1 MPTRLPVSRS
11 LVAGLSLIALG
22 SAGAAPVAAPSNTEV
37 TIYNND
43 LALVKDRRTLDL
55 PKGRHEF
62 AWEGVATTLDATSAS
77 FGSPS
82 AWALEQNYRFDLV
95 SRSVLL
101 SKYLGKEVQLVQ
113 EVAAQDGK
121 TVSTTTS
128 GRILSVE
135 GERISALDAD
145 GKILLDP
152 PGRVVLPSLPEGLLV
167 KPSLVLDLE
176 SPKGGRTEAEL
187 RYLCGGFSWRADYV
201 AVLDS
206 AGKAV
211 DLDGLVTLE
220 NNSGATYRDAKL
232 KLVAGDVNRIRE
244 RAYNDFRAD
253 AVMELG
259 ASGSMAMRAKAA
271 APPPQFKE
279 QGLFEYHLYEL
290 QRPTTLLDKEQ
301 KQVNL
306 LAAQEAKAVTR
317 YVFDE
322 SLYQRYWWWSRE
334 GDTRDGLKCG
344 VQLDVPNREEN
355 HLGIPLPKG
364 KVRVYKEDKG
374 GSLQFVGEDLIDHTP
389 RGDTLHLSLGQA
401 FELRGKRV
409 VEASDQ
415 KGEQKTET
423 VRIDLRNAKDQD
435 VEIEV
440 VEHQNWPT
448 WKVKDSSL
456 GFEKRDASTIVF
468 KLKVPK
474 RGEASVRYTYS
485 ASWK

>member
-1 MPTRLPVSRS
+1 MTTRILAFGT
-11 LVAGLSLIALG
+11 LVASTAFVVGVAQ
-22 SAGAAPVAAPSNTEV
+22 AAPTAAGPEV

-43 LALVKDRRTLDL
+43 LALVKDHRTLDL
-55 PKGRHEF
+55 AKGRQEF
-62 AWEGVATTLDATSAS
+62 AWEGVAKTLDATSAS
-77 FGSPS
+77 FGSPT

-121 TVSTTTS
+121 TVSTTLS

-135 GERISALDAD
+135 GERISALESA

-152 PGRVVLPSLPEGLLV
+152 PGRVILPSLPDGLLV
-167 KPSLVLDLE
+167 QPSLVLDLE
-176 SPKGGRTEAEL
+176 SPKGGRTDAEL
-187 RYLCGGFSWRADYV
+187 RYLCGGFSWKADYV

-206 AGKAV
+206 VGQSL
-211 DLDGLVTLE
+211 DLEGLVTLE
-220 NNSGATYRDAKL
+220 NRSGATFREAKL

-244 RAYNDFRAD
+244 RAYNSNFRTD
-253 AVMELG
+253 NYELAG
-259 ASGSMAMRAKAA
+259 GSVAFSAKAA
-271 APPPQFKE
+271 VPPPQFQE

-290 QRPTTLLDKEQ
+290 QRPTTLLDNEQ

-306 LAAQEAKAVTR
+306 LTAQESKTVTR

-322 SLYQRYWWWSRE
+322 SLYQKYWWWSRE

-344 VQLDVPNREEN
+344 VELEVANREDN
-355 HLGIPLPKG
+355 HLGVPLPKG
-364 KVRVYKEDKG
+364 KVRVYKQDKG

-401 FELRGKRV
+401 FELRGKRT
-409 VEASDQ
+409 VESSDQ
-415 KGEQKTET
+415 KGDQKTET
-423 VRIDLRNAKDQD
+423 VRVDLRNAKDQD
-435 VEIEV
+435 VVIEV

-448 WKVKDSSL
+448 WKVKDSSV
-456 GFEKRDASTIVF
+456 GYVKRDASTIVF
-468 KLKVPK
+468 KVKVPK
-474 RGEASVRYTYS
+474 RGAASVEYTYF

>member
-1 MPTRLPVSRS
+1 MTTRHY
-11 LVAGLSLIALG
+11 GLG
-22 SAGAAPVAAPSNTEV
+22 SLAAAFLLFEPGAVHAAGAPSPTGSEV

-43 LALVKDRRTLDL
+43 LALVKDRRVIELA
-55 PKGRHEF
+55 KGRQEF
-62 AWEGVATTLDATSAS
+62 AWTGVATTLDATSAS
-77 FGSPS
+77 FGSPT
-82 AWALEQNYRFDLV
+82 AYALEQNYRFDLV
-95 SRSVLL
+95 SRAVLL

-113 EVAAQDGK
+113 EVAAQDGR
-121 TVSTTTS
+121 TVSSTLS

-135 GERISALDAD
+135 GERITALESN

-167 KPSLVLDLE
+167 QPSLVLDLE
-176 SPKGGRTEAEL
+176 SPKAGRTDAEL

-206 AGKAV
+206 AGKSV

-220 NNSGATYRDAKL
+220 NTSGASYRDAKL

-244 RAYNDFRAD
+244 RVYNEFRAEALD
-253 AVMELG
+253 MVA
-259 ASGSMAMRAKAA
+259 AGSFAPRAKAA
-271 APPPQFKE
+271 VAPPQFKE

-306 LAAQEAKAVTR
+306 LTAQESKAVTR

-322 SLYQRYWWWSRE
+322 SLYQKYWWWSRE
-334 GDTRDGLKCG
+334 GDSRDGLKCG
-344 VQLDVPNREEN
+344 VQLDVANREDN
-355 HLGIPLPKG
+355 RLGIPLPKG
-364 KVRVYKEDKG
+364 KVRVYKQDKG

-401 FELRGKRV
+401 FELRGKRT
-409 VEASDQ
+409 VESSDQ
-415 KGEQKTET
+415 KGEQKTES

-440 VEHQNWPT
+440 VERQNWPS
-448 WKVKDSSL
+448 WKVKDANL
-456 GFEKRDASTIVF
+456 AYTKRDASTIVF
-468 KLKVPK
+468 KVKVPK
-474 RGEASVRYTYS
+474 RGEASVKYTYS